1 MRLQDL
7 RDFPERLNRIRASV
21 LGASDGIVSVSATL
35 FGIAAA
41 HLPWSALLIAAL
53 SATVAGAC
61 SMALGEYVSVQA
73 QVDAEREADQPASV
87 NPLWAGA
94 SSATAFVA
102 GAALPSVALL
112 LAPAAGR
119 LPIAAAAVL
128 AALTICGYLSSKAAD
143 VPPVRPTI
151 RVVVGGALALAIT
164 YCAGLLAG
172 VTT

>member
-7 RDFPERLNRIRASV
+7 HDFPERLNRIRASV

-41 HLPWSALLIAAL
+41 KLPWSALLVAAL

-73 QVDAEREADQPASV
+73 QVDAEREAQQPVSV
-87 NPLWAGA
+87 NPIWAGA
-94 SSATAFVA
+94 SSAMAFTA
-102 GAALPSVALL
+102 GALLPSTALL
-112 LAPAAGR
+112 VAPAAAR
-119 LPIAAAAVL
+119 LPIAATAVL
-128 AALTICGYLSSKAAD
+128 AALIVCGYLSARASD
-143 VPPVRPTI
+143 VAPLRPTV